1 MPLQAGCTF
10 IVSRRLAF
18 KLLRHDG
25 IKNQVHEV
33 VTYSGEQKQMP
44 SDIKKLLEESREA
57 IALLKSIG
65 KDVPK
70 EAEELVE
77 VFERCLRSEAERDRL
92 REAMLRHDVYHKTI
106 EHDGHRFI
114 VWQGRD
120 CIAVIRHP
128 DD

>member
-1 MPLQAGCTF
+1 
-10 IVSRRLAF
+10 
-18 KLLRHDG
+18 
-25 IKNQVHEV
+25 
-33 VTYSGEQKQMP
+33 MP